1 MESERRTN
9 IIGAELDDSRLSDI
23 LSASQIKVTDTLY
36 FLMTAGLTI
45 ITTPY

>member
-23 LSASQIKVTDTLY
+23 LVRLANK
-36 FLMTAGLTI
+36 G
-45 ITTPY
+45 

>member
-1 MESERRTN
+1 MEGESRTN

>member
-23 LSASQIKVTDTLY
+23 LSASQIKVTDTY
-36 FLMTAGLTI
+36 ETPPQI
-45 ITTPY
+45 IWIDRKSVV